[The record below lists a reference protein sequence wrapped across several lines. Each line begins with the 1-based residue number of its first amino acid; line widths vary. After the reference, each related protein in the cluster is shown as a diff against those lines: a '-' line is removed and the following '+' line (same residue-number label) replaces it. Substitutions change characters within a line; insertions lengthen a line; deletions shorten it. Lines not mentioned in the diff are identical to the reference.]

1 MEIIQINMI
10 DEDRTYENEV
20 RYNND
25 RLGGRKNRKDSK
37 VNIPLGLESSNTPK
51 IQKEKVN
58 GVWSDDNHLCIWGS

>member
-20 RYNND
+20 RLNND
-25 RLGGRKNRKDSK
+25 RLGVKKNREDNKG
-37 VNIPLGLESSNTPK
+37 NIPLDLESSDAPK

-58 GVWSDDNHLCIWGS
+58 GVCSDDNHLCICGS

>member
-1 MEIIQINMI
+1 MI

-51 IQKEKVN
+51 ILQKEEVN
-58 GVWSDDNHLCIWGS
+58 GICINHNNVCDCRG

>member
-1 MEIIQINMI
+1 MI

-37 VNIPLGLESSNTPK
+37 VNIPLDLESTGTPK
-51 IQKEKVN
+51 ILQKEKVN
-58 GVWSDDNHLCIWGS
+58 EFYINNDNM

>member
-1 MEIIQINMI
+1 MI

-25 RLGGRKNRKDSK
+25 RLGVKKNRKNNKS
-37 VNIPLGLESSNTPK
+37 NIPLDLASSDTQE

-58 GVWSDDNHLCIWGS
+58 GVCSDDNHVCNCGR